1 MDCREFVGF
10 SYALCVLN
18 DVRGNV
24 ARCAVLGVVGCAVD
38 AVGPDVDHNVFH
50 RGHSL
55 GHQCRWHRAAGALYC
70 DALILAE
77 FAQAIGAKCVGDR
90 IA

>member
-1 MDCREFVGF
+1 MDCREFVGI
-10 SYALCVLN
+10 SYALCVLD
-18 DVRGNV
+18 DVSDNV
-24 ARCAVLGVVGCAVD
+24 ARCVVLGVVGCAVD
-38 AVGPDVDHNVFH
+38 TVGPDVDHN
-50 RGHSL
+50 R

-77 FAQAIGAKCVGDR
+77 FAQAVGAKHEGGR